1 MHDACCLC
9 NTCTYPYTHA
19 CTRIH
24 SDSPSPHIAEAI
36 CYFSCYVHRVS
47 NDSKTD
53 TKRGRICDIC
63 IYLHAYATH
72 TCAFPQRLPRF
83 TLPLVYI
90 YLFLLHHISANSRS
104 VIIMHILY
112 LCIMQV
118 IYYVASAHYIIHAC
132 DVGMHAHLNAM
143 HTCS

>member
-24 SDSPSPHIAEAI
+24 SDSPSPHIAETI

-53 TKRGRICDIC
+53 TKCGRICDIC

-72 TCAFPQRLPRF
+72 TCASSQRFPCSI
-83 TLPLVYI
+83 LPLNDARTFSCCTISVLI
-90 YLFLLHHISANSRS
+90 ADQLLCTFISVSCIILCLHI
-104 VIIMHILY
+104 MLH
-112 LCIMQV
+112 LCI
-118 IYYVASAHYIIHAC
+118 ISC
-132 DVGMHAHLNAM
+132 MHAV
-143 HTCS
+143 